1 MKLIIREYLSL
12 LKESKELDRLLPDL
26 LLMMGIEP
34 ISLAQVGVRQFGVD
48 IAAVG
53 EYRKEGNSLFLFT
66 IKQGDL
72 GRSDW
77 DVNKQSIRQSLDEI
91 KDVYLD
97 SHIRP
102 EHSTLKKKIILCTG
116 GNLKQEIQQNWKGYE
131 SKNSIE
137 GEVEYE
143 FWGGD
148 KLSLLIEEYMFN
160 EQILPVEFR
169 SLFRKVLSLLSDPDY
184 DLSDYYSILNSLLL
198 DSDFGDLS
206 KQTGLRK
213 ATKALRTI
221 HLVLN
226 IVFFW
231 AKNEHNLKPA
241 IYASERTVLITWEF
255 LRKNDLF
262 HKESIILISYGI
274 YRTFLAIYSEY
285 FTKIQKHC
293 HFQNGLHGYGRHSIL
308 ENLNIF
314 EQLGI
319 VCTAGILY
327 IFQTGIEQD
336 ESMLESAQAI
346 AGSAKSLIENHL
358 STRSPYFDN
367 HIIEIS
373 EAIFLLT
380 FFSEK
385 EFIDNWIKEIL
396 NHVAFA
402 YKNMGRYFPIQS
414 DSFDDIVALTISCT
428 INKERLIEIS
438 TLLPI
443 IAQWCAVLE
452 LRESYSLVRDIAE
465 KVFQNTTLQIWY
477 PDNDTDQFIYVCNA
491 AFESGIVDAPMSI
504 PETIEEMKTMIES
517 VQENTIKFKELSS
530 VKYGFPILPIISSRH
545 YRTPFLPCYW
555 QQSIIKKKS

>member
-198 DSDFGDLS
+198 DSF
-206 KQTGLRK
+206 
-213 ATKALRTI
+213 
-221 HLVLN
+221 
-226 IVFFW
+226 
-231 AKNEHNLKPA
+231 
-241 IYASERTVLITWEF
+241 
-255 LRKNDLF
+255 
-262 HKESIILISYGI
+262 
-274 YRTFLAIYSEY
+274 
-285 FTKIQKHC
+285 
-293 HFQNGLHGYGRHSIL
+293 
-308 ENLNIF
+308 
-314 EQLGI
+314 
-319 VCTAGILY
+319 
-327 IFQTGIEQD
+327 
-336 ESMLESAQAI
+336 
-346 AGSAKSLIENHL
+346 
-358 STRSPYFDN
+358 
-367 HIIEIS
+367 
-373 EAIFLLT
+373 
-380 FFSEK
+380 
-385 EFIDNWIKEIL
+385 
-396 NHVAFA
+396 
-402 YKNMGRYFPIQS
+402 
-414 DSFDDIVALTISCT
+414 
-428 INKERLIEIS
+428 
-438 TLLPI
+438 
-443 IAQWCAVLE
+443 
-452 LRESYSLVRDIAE
+452 
-465 KVFQNTTLQIWY
+465 
-477 PDNDTDQFIYVCNA
+477 
-491 AFESGIVDAPMSI
+491 
-504 PETIEEMKTMIES
+504 
-517 VQENTIKFKELSS
+517 
-530 VKYGFPILPIISSRH
+530 
-545 YRTPFLPCYW
+545 
-555 QQSIIKKKS
+555 